1 MKTHETP
8 DGLSAGLSSGAV
20 AKGFTLIE
28 LMIVVAIVGILAAVA
43 YPSYTSYVI
52 RANRAAAQSFMLE
65 VSSRNERYMLDA
77 RGYAPDLTALGMTVP
92 AEVSKNYTVELAAD
106 NNAAPPTYTITATPI
121 GRQHSQ
127 DTLCGTLTLNQAGTK
142 TEGGSGTVQDCW
154 KS

>member
-8 DGLSAGLSSGAV
+8 DGLSPGLSSVAV
-20 AKGFTLIE
+20 ARGFTLIE
-28 LMIVVAIVGILAAVA
+28 LMIVVAIVGVLAAVA

-65 VSSRNERYMLDA
+65 VSSRDERYMLDA
-77 RGYAPDLTALGMTVP
+77 RGYAPDLATLGMTVP
-92 AEVSKNYTVELAAD
+92 TEVSKNYTVTLVAT
-106 NNAAPPTYTITATPI
+106 AAPPTYTITATPI
-121 GRQHSQ
+121 LRQLSQ

-142 TEGGSGTVQDCW
+142 TEGGSGSVQDCW